1 MRSNHHVIDGPGGRI
16 ELVNLTKT
24 YDRAPV
30 LKGINLAIESGEFFS
45 LLGPSG
51 CGKTTTLRLIGGF
64 ESADTGEVRIDGVD
78 MVDVAPENRPV
89 NTVFQSYAL
98 FPHLSVADNVGFGLR
113 FQKASKAEV
122 NQRIGEAL
130 ELVRLSDFG
139 KRKAHQLSGGQQQR
153 VALARALV
161 LRPKVLLLDE
171 PLGALDAKLR
181 KTLQVELR
189 ALHRDVGITF
199 VYVTHDQEEA
209 LTMSDRLAVM
219 NDGEI
224 EQIGSPKDTYEEPAS
239 AYVADFLGVAN
250 LLPAVV
256 RRSGHVVVNGTEHAA
271 DTAGVSG
278 QCTILIRPERVR
290 LSPLGSG
297 QIDAVPAV
305 VEQRIY
311 VGAVTQVMLRLGEHK
326 LQALVANDGSPTCGV
341 EGETVDAYLAPNA
354 IRVLTS

>member
-1 MRSNHHVIDGPGGRI
+1 MRSNQRVIDGPGGQI
-16 ELVNLTKT
+16 ELVELTKT

-30 LKGINLAIESGEFFS
+30 LKGINLTIRRGEFFS

-64 ESADTGEVRIDGVD
+64 ESADHGEVRIDDVD
-78 MVDVAPENRPV
+78 MVDVPPEHRPV

-113 FQKASKAEV
+113 FQKASKAELT
-122 NQRIGEAL
+122 QRVGDAL
-130 ELVRLSDFG
+130 DLVRLNGFER
-139 KRKAHQLSGGQQQR
+139 RKAHQLSGGQQQR

-181 KTLQVELR
+181 KTLQIELR
-189 ALHRDVGITF
+189 ALHQDVGITF

-224 EQIGSPKDTYEEPAS
+224 EQIGTPKETYEEPAS

-256 RRSGHVVVNGTEHAA
+256 KGPGRVVVNGAEHTA
-271 DTAGVSG
+271 DTSGISG
-278 QCTILIRPERVR
+278 QCTVVIRPERVQ
-290 LSPLGSG
+290 LSALGNG
-297 QIDAVPAV
+297 HVEAVPAV
-305 VEQRIY
+305 VEQLVY
-311 VGAVTQVMLRLGEHK
+311 VGAVTQVLLRLGEHK
-326 LQALVANDGSPTCGV
+326 LQALVANDGSPLCGA
-341 EGETVDAYLAPNA
+341 EGDTVDAYLPPNA
-354 IRVLTS
+354 IRVLPD